1 MRSEAMTEAATRDE
15 GSDAGAA
22 DEIAV
27 ALERIEGSWRGLTAA
42 LDGIPE
48 ERLGEPGAV
57 GEWSVKDV
65 MGHLAFWDE
74 QALLAAERHLAGQ
87 APVRVDDWQA
97 MNEREAAA
105 RADRSVAEQRAELER
120 AHGLLVALLRSRPPL
135 DPAAVGLCGCMEED
149 TYQHYDEHAAE
160 IRAWRERV
168 GV

>member
-1 MRSEAMTEAATRDE
+1 MAETATRNE
-15 GSDAGAA
+15 GADAGAD

-27 ALERIEGSWRGLTAA
+27 ALKRIEGSWRRLTAA

-74 QALLAAERHLAGQ
+74 QALVAAERQLAGQ
-87 APVRVDDWQA
+87 APAKVVDWQA

-105 RADRSVAEQRAELER
+105 RADRSAAEQRAELER
-120 AHGLLVALLRSRPPL
+120 AHGLIVALLRSRLPL
-135 DPAAVGLCGCMEED
+135 DPATVGLCGCLEED
-149 TYQHYDEHAAE
+149 TYQHFDEHAAE
-160 IRAWRERV
+160 IRAWRDRV
-168 GV
+168 GA